1 MAVIRSLALEDI
13 PVIAAWL
20 PAVPLM
26 QRYGMTAERTHSR
39 LREARAANDLL
50 LTADLPNE
58 PTCGLAWCLP
68 HGMFGRSPYLRLLVV
83 KNGITGSGVGAALL
97 SALEDRLAVGHS
109 WLFLLVTD
117 SNTAAQ
123 RFYRRH
129 GYAQVGAVSGYV
141 LPEVVEYLFAKQL
154 SQ

>member
-1 MAVIRSLALEDI
+1 MAAIRLLTLEDI
-13 PVIAAWL
+13 PIIAAWL
-20 PAVPLM
+20 PEVPLM
-26 QRYGMTAERTHSR
+26 QRYGMTLERTLANLS
-39 LREARAANDLL
+39 AAHAADDLL

-58 PTCGLAWCLP
+58 PACGLAWCLP
-68 HGMFGRSPYLRLLVV
+68 HGMFGRSPYLRLLAV
-83 KNGITGSGVGAALL
+83 KNGVTGSGVGAALL
-97 SALEDRLAVGHS
+97 SALEDRLATQHD

-123 RFYRRH
+123 RFYARH
-129 GYAQVGAVSGYV
+129 GYQQVGAVGGYV

>member
-1 MAVIRSLALEDI
+1 MAVIRSLTLEDI
-13 PVIAAWL
+13 PIIAAWL
-20 PAVPLM
+20 PEVSLM
-26 QRYGMTAERTHSR
+26 QRYGMTAERTRSR
-39 LREARAANDLL
+39 LTEAHAANDLL

-58 PTCGLAWCLP
+58 TACGLAWCLP

-83 KNGITGSGVGAALL
+83 KNGITGGGVGAALL
-97 SALEDRLAVGHS
+97 SALEDRLAVGHG

-123 RFYRRH
+123 RFYTRH
-129 GYAQVGAVSGYV
+129 GYRQVGAIGGYV
-141 LPEVVEYLFAKQL
+141 LPGVVEYLFAKQL